1 MLWDFFFLSIM
12 YLALTIQPK
21 PVMFTFFVKF
31 WSALHKMPKKRIA
44 INKFISAL
52 WGGSKMFPALSK
64 MWILLGGY
72 NHSLSVDAKIMV
84 SRNYPIIG
92 KHVAVNFVAQ
102 LVTIATIWPAKNT
115 LNFSFKYLQLKMS
128 SVTPNFY
135 YRIMI
140 SMTRCNCLQ
149 LLK

>member
-1 MLWDFFFLSIM
+1 MLIGIAQD
-12 YLALTIQPK
+12 A
-21 PVMFTFFVKF
+21 
-31 WSALHKMPKKRIA
+31 KKRMA

-52 WGGSKMFPALSK
+52 WGDSKLFPALSK

-72 NHSLSVDAKIMV
+72 NRSLSVDAKILV

-115 LNFSFKYLQLKMS
+115 LNFSFKCLQLKVS
-128 SVTPNFY
+128 SVTPIFY

-140 SMTRCNCLQ
+140 STTFYNS
-149 LLK
+149 

>member
-1 MLWDFFFLSIM
+1 MLIGIAQD
-12 YLALTIQPK
+12 AK
-21 PVMFTFFVKF
+21 N
-31 WSALHKMPKKRIA
+31 RIA

-52 WGGSKMFPALSK
+52 WGGSKLFPALSK

-115 LNFSFKYLQLKMS
+115 LNFSFKCLQLKVS
-128 SVTPNFY
+128 SVTPIFY

-140 SMTRCNCLQ
+140 SMTRCNFLQ